1 MDGTSCR
8 QTNVSPTLCFN
19 ASHTVSGSTPPLTP
33 SVNASPIAA
42 ALMNQIWLVTSFTTL
57 PVPSAPQWM
66 TLPSGANS
74 APARSR
80 TAGSPPT
87 KSVSL
92 PFLAPSTAPVTGD
105 SRVSIPRASAMLA
118 SSSTSARSLVVRSI
132 QSAPDLSSANTGGM
146 ASRDCFG
153 PGSEVINT
161 STSAASS
168 VSVDAIRA
176 PTF

>member
-74 APARSR
+74 AVSNGYAHSGRPPVFANEHGLFELDATGPRPPVAR
-80 TAGSPPT
+80 P
-87 KSVSL
+87 
-92 PFLAPSTAPVTGD
+92 
-105 SRVSIPRASAMLA
+105 
-118 SSSTSARSLVVRSI
+118 
-132 QSAPDLSSANTGGM
+132 
-146 ASRDCFG
+146 
-153 PGSEVINT
+153 E
-161 STSAASS
+161 
-168 VSVDAIRA
+168 IR
-176 PTF
+176 F